1 MVVAVVVVVTP
12 VVTGSLEVVVDG
24 EAVVVVEAV
33 VAGEVDLDVV
43 EETASSSDE
52 ESPSPPQAAKRRA
65 TAKQADKDLKSV
77 FRVVNL
83 FISCLT
89 LDERKC
95 LDWNL
100 VMLSTIASAP

>member
-1 MVVAVVVVVTP
+1 MAVVEVVTP
-12 VVTGSLEVVVDG
+12 VVTGSLVVVVDG
-24 EAVVVVEAV
+24 EAVVAGAV
-33 VAGEVDLDVV
+33 VASEVELDVV

-52 ESPSPPQAAKRRA
+52 ESPPPQAAKRRA
-65 TAKQADKDLKSV
+65 TAKQPDKDLKSV

-83 FISCLT
+83 FISWLT
-89 LDERKC
+89 LDERKF